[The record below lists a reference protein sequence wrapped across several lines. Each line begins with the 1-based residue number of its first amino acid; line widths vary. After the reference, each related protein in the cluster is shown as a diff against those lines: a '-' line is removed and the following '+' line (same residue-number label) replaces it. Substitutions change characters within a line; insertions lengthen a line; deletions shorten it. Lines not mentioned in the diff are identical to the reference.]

1 MIRVNNL
8 TKMYDK
14 RRTVALNNVN
24 LDIEDGEFVSIMGTS
39 GSGKSTLLNMIGGLD
54 VPDEGTVKVMGEDLS
69 KINLNKYR
77 RETVGFVFQLHNLIP
92 NLTCLENVE
101 LPLFGSAKSSE
112 MKNRAL
118 DLLRAVGLDSLTG
131 KCPNKLSGGQMQ
143 RVAVAR
149 ALVNDPKVV
158 LADEPTGQLDS
169 ENSEL
174 VMDLLQEKQEET
186 NNTLCVVTHDFEI
199 AKRAERIIKIKD
211 GQIESV

>member
-1 MIRVNNL
+1 MIKVKNL

-14 RRTVALNNVN
+14 GKTVALNDVN

-54 VPDEGTVKVMGEDLS
+54 VPDAGIVEVMGEDLS
-69 KINLNKYR
+69 KINLSRYR
-77 RETVGFVFQLHNLIP
+77 RETVGFIFQLHNLIP

-101 LPLFGSAKSSE
+101 LPLFGSVKSFD

-118 DLLRAVGLDSLTG
+118 DLLEAVGLNSLAN
-131 KCPNKLSGGQMQ
+131 KYPNKLSGGQMQ

-174 VMDLLQEKQEET
+174 IMDLMQEKQEET
-186 NNTLCVVTHDFEI
+186 NTTLCVVTHDFEI
-199 AKRAERIIKIKD
+199 AKKAEKIIKIKD